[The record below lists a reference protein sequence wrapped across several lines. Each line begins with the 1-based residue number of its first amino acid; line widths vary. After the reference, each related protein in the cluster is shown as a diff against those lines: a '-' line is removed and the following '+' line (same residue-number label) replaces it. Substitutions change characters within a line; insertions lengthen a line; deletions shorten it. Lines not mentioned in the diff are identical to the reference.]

1 MVLAHLH
8 RIEPKANME
17 RFYSIDTAPTLFG
30 KVCVLRTWGGIGT
43 SGRTSIET
51 CASGEEAER
60 AASRTPRQ
68 KTQRG
73 YRVAWSNGSV
83 DST

>member
-17 RFYSIDTAPTLFG
+17 RFYCIDAAPTLFG
-30 KVCVLRTWGGIGT
+30 EVCVLRTWDGIGT

-51 CASGEEAER
+51 CASVEEAER
-60 AASRTPRQ
+60 AASRIPRQ

-73 YRVAWSNGSV
+73 CRVAWSNGSV
-83 DST
+83 GST